1 MSIKIDKSFENSLMD
16 CAIVDTVPPENGYDL
31 KDSEYSENILSWIA
45 HSHIKTKVASEDI
58 PSYIRYL
65 DAKLSAVRKTAT
77 FWDAYNIRESASTAD
92 EFAQKYAALPNNSSL
107 VINTGT
113 LNIGKKTYNRGDIVI
128 KDNYGNE
135 VDVKNNLAG
144 VYIPQN
150 EVTDLGGGNLQ
161 INFSYSSNKSLE
173 DPKIILNT
181 GATPN
186 EGTIY
191 SKAID
196 YTAFTSG
203 SISIGA
209 HEFKGEPVIP
219 FWECR
224 EYDRKTKVIKDKIF
238 DLIQVQLDKDE
249 SGNDKL
255 VFTALNKNIPF
266 ILLIK

>member
-1 MSIKIDKSFENSLMD
+1 MGIKIDKSFENSLMD
-16 CAIVDTVPPENGYDL
+16 CAIVDTSP
-31 KDSEYSENILSWIA
+31 SETVFQSGLAETALSWIA
-45 HSHIKTKVASEDI
+45 HSHITNNVTSNDI

-77 FWDAYNIRESASTAD
+77 FWDAYNIRESASTVD

-135 VDVKNNLAG
+135 VDVKNNLSG
-144 VYIPQN
+144 VYIPKSVEKLDN
-150 EVTDLGGGNLQ
+150 NGNLQ
-161 INFSYSSNKSLE
+161 INFIYSSNKSLE
-173 DPKIILNT
+173 DPKIKFT
-181 GATPN
+181 GTIPN
-186 EGTIY
+186 EDTIY
-191 SKAID
+191 SEMIES
-196 YTAFTSG
+196 TAF
-203 SISIGA
+203 A
-209 HEFKGEPVIP
+209 HGPVLRDAREFNGKPVIP

-224 EYDRKTKVIKDKIF
+224 EYDPNTKVIKDKIF
-238 DLIQVQLDKDE
+238 DLIQVKLEKDE
-249 SGNDKL
+249 LGNDKL

>member
-1 MSIKIDKSFENSLMD
+1 MGIRIDKSFENSLMD
-16 CAIVDTVPPENGYDL
+16 CAIVDTIP
-31 KDSEYSENILSWIA
+31 SETIFEKELAETVLSWVA
-45 HSHIKTKVASEDI
+45 HSHIKTEVTKDEI
-58 PSYIRYL
+58 PSYIKYL

-77 FWDAYNIRESASTAD
+77 FWDAYNIRESASTVD

-113 LNIGKKTYNRGDIVI
+113 LNIGEKTYNRGDIVI

-144 VYIPQN
+144 VYIPDKVEN
-150 EVTDLGGGNLQ
+150 LDNGNLQ
-161 INFSYSSNKSLE
+161 INFRYSSNKSLE
-173 DPKIILNT
+173 DPKIEFT
-181 GATPN
+181 GTTPN

-191 SKAID
+191 SEMIES
-196 YTAFTSG
+196 TAFADGRVSRDVREVG
-203 SISIGA
+203 G
-209 HEFKGEPVIP
+209 KPVIP

-224 EYDRKTKVIKDKIF
+224 EYDPETKVIKDKIF
-238 DLIQVQLDKDE
+238 DLIQVKLEKDE
-249 SGNDKL
+249 LNNDKL

>member
-1 MSIKIDKSFENSLMD
+1 MKIDKSFENSLMD
-16 CAIVDTVPPENGYDL
+16 CAIVDTIPSPTPFESGL
-31 KDSEYSENILSWIA
+31 AETALSWIA
-45 HSHIKTKVASEDI
+45 HSHIETKVTNSDDI
-58 PSYIRYL
+58 VSYIKYL

-135 VDVKNNLAG
+135 VDVKNNLSG
-144 VYIPQN
+144 VYIPKSVEKLDN
-150 EVTDLGGGNLQ
+150 NGNLQ
-161 INFSYSSNKSLE
+161 INFIYSSNKSLE
-173 DPKIILNT
+173 DPKIKFT
-181 GATPN
+181 GTTPN

-191 SKAID
+191 SEMIESADFNSGPVSIKAQKVN
-196 YTAFTSG
+196 G
-203 SISIGA
+203 
-209 HEFKGEPVIP
+209 KPVIP

-224 EYDRKTKVIKDKIF
+224 EYDPKTKVIKDKIF
-238 DLIQVQLDKDE
+238 DLINVQLDRDY
-249 SGNDKL
+249 L

>member
-1 MSIKIDKSFENSLMD
+1 MGIEIDKSFENSLMD
-16 CAIVDTVPPENGYDL
+16 CAIVDTTPSPIPFESGL
-31 KDSEYSENILSWIA
+31 AETALSWIA
-45 HSHIKTKVASEDI
+45 HSHITTKITSNNDI
-58 PSYIRYL
+58 LSYIRYL

-77 FWDAYNIRESASTAD
+77 FWDAYNIRESASTVD

-144 VYIPQN
+144 VYIPQSVEKLDDN
-150 EVTDLGGGNLQ
+150 GNLQ
-161 INFSYSSNKSLE
+161 INFIYSSNKSLE
-173 DPKIILNT
+173 DPKIKFT
-181 GATPN
+181 GTAPK

-191 SKAID
+191 SEMIESAAFAHGPVSIKA
-196 YTAFTSG
+196 
-203 SISIGA
+203 
-209 HEFKGEPVIP
+209 HKVNGEPVIP

-224 EYDRKTKVIKDKIF
+224 EYDTITKVIKDKIF
-238 DLIQVQLDKDE
+238 DLIEVKLDR
-249 SGNDKL
+249 GYL

>member
-1 MSIKIDKSFENSLMD
+1 MGIKIDKSLENSLMD
-16 CAIVDTVPPENGYDL
+16 CAIVDIVPPETGYDL
-31 KDSEYSENILSWIA
+31 KDSKYSENILSWIA
-45 HSHIKTKVASEDI
+45 HSHIKTEVTKDEI

-77 FWDAYNIRESASTAD
+77 FWDAYNIRESASTVD

-113 LNIGKKTYNRGDIVI
+113 LNIGEKTYNRGDIVI

-135 VDVKNNLAG
+135 VDVKNNLGG
-144 VYIPQN
+144 VYIPQT
-150 EVTDLGGGNLQ
+150 EVKDLGAGNLQ

-181 GATPN
+181 TTTTPN

-191 SKAID
+191 SEKIES
-196 YTAFTSG
+196 TAFASG
-203 SISIGA
+203 PISRDA
-209 HEFKGEPVIP
+209 KKVKGKAVIP

-224 EYDRKTKVIKDKIF
+224 EYDPKTKVIKDKIF
-238 DLIQVQLDKDE
+238 DLINVQLD
-249 SGNDKL
+249 GDKL
-255 VFTALNKNIPF
+255 VYTALNTNIPF

>member
-31 KDSEYSENILSWIA
+31 KDSEYSESILSWIA
-45 HSHIKTKVASEDI
+45 HSHIKTEITNKDDI
-58 PSYIRYL
+58 VSYIKYL

-77 FWDAYNIRESASTAD
+77 FWDAYNIRESASTVD

-113 LNIGKKTYNRGDIVI
+113 LNIGKKTYNRGDIVV

-135 VDVKNNLAG
+135 VDVKNNLGG
-144 VYIPQN
+144 VYIPQT
-150 EVTDLGGGNLQ
+150 EVIDLGGGNLQ
-161 INFSYSSNKSLE
+161 INFNYNSNKSLE

-181 GATPN
+181 TDTPN

-191 SKAID
+191 SETID

-203 SISIGA
+203 SLSRKAQKFNGKPI
-209 HEFKGEPVIP
+209 IP

-224 EYDRKTKVIKDKIF
+224 EYDPDTKVIKDKIF
-238 DLIQVQLDKDE
+238 DLIQVKLDGDE
-249 SGNDKL
+249 L
-255 VFTALNKNIPF
+255 VFTTLNKNIPF

>member
-1 MSIKIDKSFENSLMD
+1 MGIKIDKSFENSLMD
-16 CAIVDTVPPENGYDL
+16 CAIVDTIP
-31 KDSEYSENILSWIA
+31 SETPYNSGLAESILSWIA
-45 HSHIKTKVASEDI
+45 HSHITTKVTNDDI

-77 FWDAYNIRESASTAD
+77 FWDAYNIRESASTVD

-113 LNIGKKTYNRGDIVI
+113 LNIGEKTYNRGDIVI

-144 VYIPQN
+144 VYIPDKVEN
-150 EVTDLGGGNLQ
+150 LDNGNLQ
-161 INFSYSSNKSLE
+161 INFRYSSNKSLE

-181 GATPN
+181 TTTPN

-191 SKAID
+191 SETIES
-196 YTAFTSG
+196 TAFASG
-203 SISIGA
+203 PILRDAKKVDGKA
-209 HEFKGEPVIP
+209 VIP

-224 EYDRKTKVIKDKIF
+224 EYDPQTKVIKDKIF
-238 DLIQVQLDKDE
+238 DLINVQLD
-249 SGNDKL
+249 NDKL

>member
-1 MSIKIDKSFENSLMD
+1 MGIKIDKSFENSLMD
-16 CAIVDTVPPENGYDL
+16 CAIVNTSP
-31 KDSEYSENILSWIA
+31 SETDFNSDNAERILSWIA
-45 HSHIKTKVASEDI
+45 HSHITTNVTSNDI

-135 VDVKNNLAG
+135 VDVKNNLGG
-144 VYIPQN
+144 VYIPQT
-150 EVTDLGGGNLQ
+150 EVTNLGDGNLQ
-161 INFSYSSNKSLE
+161 INFNYSSNKSLE

-181 GATPN
+181 STTHN

-191 SKAID
+191 SEMIES
-196 YTAFTSG
+196 TAFASG
-203 SISIGA
+203 PISRDARKVDGKA
-209 HEFKGEPVIP
+209 VEMETWSNEYVRDLGRQDELR
-219 FWECR
+219 R
-224 EYDRKTKVIKDKIF
+224 E
-238 DLIQVQLDKDE
+238 QE
-249 SGNDKL
+249 
-255 VFTALNKNIPF
+255 KNM
-266 ILLIK
+266 

>member
-1 MSIKIDKSFENSLMD
+1 MGIEIDKSFENSLMD
-16 CAIVDTVPPENGYDL
+16 CAIVDTVTSPTPFESGL
-31 KDSEYSENILSWIA
+31 AETALSWIA
-45 HSHIKTKVASEDI
+45 HSHIKTEITNKDDI
-58 PSYIRYL
+58 VSYIKYL

-77 FWDAYNIRESASTAD
+77 FWDAYNIRESASTVD

-144 VYIPQN
+144 VYIPQSVEKLDDN
-150 EVTDLGGGNLQ
+150 GNLQ
-161 INFSYSSNKSLE
+161 INFIYNSNKSLE
-173 DPKIILNT
+173 DPKIILNAGT
-181 GATPN
+181 TPN

-191 SKAID
+191 SETID
-196 YTAFTSG
+196 YTAFASG
-203 SISIGA
+203 SVSRIA
-209 HEFKGEPVIP
+209 REFNGKPVIP

-224 EYDRKTKVIKDKIF
+224 EYDPKTKVIKDKIF
-238 DLIQVQLDKDE
+238 DLIQVKLEKDE
-249 SGNDKL
+249 LNNDKI

>member
-1 MSIKIDKSFENSLMD
+1 MGIKIDKSFENSLMD
-16 CAIVDTVPPENGYDL
+16 CAIVDTSPSEASF
-31 KDSEYSENILSWIA
+31 DSALAETALSWIA
-45 HSHIKTKVASEDI
+45 HSHITTPVTTSKDI
-58 PSYIRYL
+58 ASYIKYL

-77 FWDAYNIRESASTAD
+77 FWDAYNIRESASTVD

-144 VYIPQN
+144 VYIPDKVEN
-150 EVTDLGGGNLQ
+150 LDNGNLQ
-161 INFSYSSNKSLE
+161 INFRYSSNKSLE

-181 GATPN
+181 TTTPN

-191 SKAID
+191 SETIES
-196 YTAFTSG
+196 TAFASG
-203 SISIGA
+203 PISRDARKVDGKA
-209 HEFKGEPVIP
+209 VIP

-224 EYDRKTKVIKDKIF
+224 EYDPKTKVIKDKIF
-238 DLIQVQLDKDE
+238 DLINVQLD
-249 SGNDKL
+249 GDKL
-255 VFTALNKNIPF
+255 VYTALNTNIPF

>member
-1 MSIKIDKSFENSLMD
+1 MGIEIDKSFENSLMD
-16 CAIVDTVPPENGYDL
+16 CPIVDTIPSVIPYDSGL
-31 KDSEYSENILSWIA
+31 AETVLSWIA
-45 HSHIKTKVASEDI
+45 HSHIKTEVTKNDI

-113 LNIGKKTYNRGDIVI
+113 LNIGEKTYNRGDIVI

-135 VDVKNNLAG
+135 VDVKNNLGG
-144 VYIPQN
+144 VYIPQT

-173 DPKIILNT
+173 NPKIILNT
-181 GATPN
+181 GTTPN

-191 SKAID
+191 SEIIES
-196 YTAFTSG
+196 TAFTHGRVSRDVR
-203 SISIGA
+203 
-209 HEFKGEPVIP
+209 EFNGKPVIP

-224 EYDRKTKVIKDKIF
+224 EYDPNTKVIKDKIF
-238 DLIQVQLDKDE
+238 DLIQVKLEKDE
-249 SGNDKL
+249 LNNDKI

>member
-1 MSIKIDKSFENSLMD
+1 MGIKIDKSFENSLMD
-16 CAIVDTVPPENGYDL
+16 CAIVDTSPSEASF
-31 KDSEYSENILSWIA
+31 DSALAETALSWIA
-45 HSHIKTKVASEDI
+45 HSHIKTTVTSENI

-77 FWDAYNIRESASTAD
+77 FWDAYNIRESASTVD

-113 LNIGKKTYNRGDIVI
+113 LNIGEKTYNRGDIVI

-144 VYIPQN
+144 VYIPDKVEN
-150 EVTDLGGGNLQ
+150 LDNGNLQ
-161 INFSYSSNKSLE
+161 INFRYSSNKSLE
-173 DPKIILNT
+173 DPKIEFT
-181 GATPN
+181 GTTPN

-191 SKAID
+191 STTIE
-196 YTAFTSG
+196 YTAFASG
-203 SISIGA
+203 SVSIDA
-209 HEFKGEPVIP
+209 RKVDDKAVIP

-224 EYDRKTKVIKDKIF
+224 EYDPQTKVIKDKIF
-238 DLIQVQLDKDE
+238 DLINVQLD
-249 SGNDKL
+249 GDKL
-255 VFTALNKNIPF
+255 VYTALNTNIPF

>member
-1 MSIKIDKSFENSLMD
+1 MGIKIDKSFENSLMD
-16 CAIVDTVPPENGYDL
+16 CAIVDTIP
-31 KDSEYSENILSWIA
+31 SETDFNSDDAERILSWIA
-45 HSHIKTKVASEDI
+45 HSHITTNVTRNDI

-77 FWDAYNIRESASTAD
+77 FWDAYNIRESASTVD

-113 LNIGKKTYNRGDIVI
+113 LNIGEKTYNRGDIVI

-135 VDVKNNLAG
+135 VDVKNNLGG
-144 VYIPQN
+144 VYIPQP
-150 EVTDLGGGNLQ
+150 EVSNLGDGNLQ

-181 GATPN
+181 ATTPN

-191 SKAID
+191 STQIE
-196 YTAFTSG
+196 YTAFASG
-203 SISIGA
+203 SVSIDARKVNGKA
-209 HEFKGEPVIP
+209 VIP

-224 EYDRKTKVIKDKIF
+224 EYEPTTKVIKDKIF
-238 DLIQVQLDKDE
+238 DLIKVQLDKDE
-249 SGNDKL
+249 LGNDKL
-255 VFTALNKNIPF
+255 VFTTLNKNIPF

>member
-1 MSIKIDKSFENSLMD
+1 MGIRIDKSLENSLMD
-16 CAIVDTVPPENGYDL
+16 CAIVDTIPSETILKPEL
-31 KDSEYSENILSWIA
+31 AETTLSWIA
-45 HSHIKTKVASEDI
+45 HSHITTKITNDDI

-65 DAKLSAVRKTAT
+65 DAKLSAIRKTAT
-77 FWDAYNIRESASTAD
+77 FWDAYNIRESASTVD

-113 LNIGKKTYNRGDIVI
+113 LNIGEKTYNRGDIVI

-135 VDVKNNLAG
+135 VDVKNNLGG
-144 VYIPQN
+144 VYIPQT
-150 EVTDLGGGNLQ
+150 EVKDLGAGNLQ

-181 GATPN
+181 ANTPN

-191 SKAID
+191 SEMIESA
-196 YTAFTSG
+196 AFASG
-203 SISIGA
+203 SISRDARKINGKA
-209 HEFKGEPVIP
+209 VIP

-224 EYDRKTKVIKDKIF
+224 EYDPKTKVIKDKIF
-238 DLIQVQLDKDE
+238 DLIEVKLI
-249 SGNDKL
+249 NDKL
-255 VFTALNKNIPF
+255 LFTALNKNIPF

>member
-1 MSIKIDKSFENSLMD
+1 MGIRIDKSFENSLMD
-16 CAIVDTVPPENGYDL
+16 CAIVDTIP
-31 KDSEYSENILSWIA
+31 SETPFESGLAETALSWIA
-45 HSHIKTKVASEDI
+45 HSHITTKVTTSEDI
-58 PSYIRYL
+58 ASYIKYL

-77 FWDAYNIRESASTAD
+77 FWDAYNIRESASTVD

-113 LNIGKKTYNRGDIVI
+113 LNIGEKTYNRGDIVI

-135 VDVKNNLAG
+135 VDVKNNLGG
-144 VYIPQN
+144 VYIPQT
-150 EVTDLGGGNLQ
+150 EVKDLGAGNLQ

-181 GATPN
+181 ANTPN

-191 SKAID
+191 SETIES
-196 YTAFTSG
+196 TAFASG
-203 SISIGA
+203 SILRDAKKVNGKA
-209 HEFKGEPVIP
+209 VIP

-224 EYDRKTKVIKDKIF
+224 EYDPKTKVIKDKIF
-238 DLIQVQLDKDE
+238 DLINVQLD
-249 SGNDKL
+249 GDKL
-255 VFTALNKNIPF
+255 VYRALNTNIPF

>member
-1 MSIKIDKSFENSLMD
+1 MGIKIDKSFENSLMD
-16 CAIVDTVPPENGYDL
+16 CAIVDTIPSPTPFKSGLAETA
-31 KDSEYSENILSWIA
+31 LSWIA
-45 HSHIKTKVASEDI
+45 HSHITTNVTSNDI

-135 VDVKNNLAG
+135 VDVKNNLSG
-144 VYIPQN
+144 VYIPYKVEN
-150 EVTDLGGGNLQ
+150 LENGNLQ
-161 INFSYSSNKSLE
+161 IDFSYSSNKILE
-173 DPKIILNT
+173 DPKIEL
-181 GATPN
+181 TPTTPD

-191 SKAID
+191 SKMIESAD
-196 YTAFTSG
+196 FAHG
-203 SISIGA
+203 SVSIEA
-209 HEFKGEPVIP
+209 QKVNGEPVIP

-224 EYDRKTKVIKDKIF
+224 EYDPNTKVIKDKIF
-238 DLIQVQLDKDE
+238 DLIEVKLEKDE
-249 SGNDKL
+249 LNNDKL

>member
-1 MSIKIDKSFENSLMD
+1 MGIEIDKSFENSLID
-16 CAIVDTVPPENGYDL
+16 CAIVDTIPSPTPFKSDL
-31 KDSEYSENILSWIA
+31 AETALSWIA
-45 HSHIKTKVASEDI
+45 HSHITTKITSNNDI
-58 PSYIRYL
+58 ASYIRYL

-135 VDVKNNLAG
+135 VDVKNNLGG
-144 VYIPQN
+144 VYIPQSVEKLDN
-150 EVTDLGGGNLQ
+150 NGNLQ
-161 INFSYSSNKSLE
+161 INFIYSSNKSLE
-173 DPKIILNT
+173 DPKIKFT
-181 GATPN
+181 GTAPN

-191 SKAID
+191 SKMIESAAFASGRVSIDARKVNGKAI
-196 YTAFTSG
+196 
-203 SISIGA
+203 
-209 HEFKGEPVIP
+209 IP

-224 EYDRKTKVIKDKIF
+224 EYDPNTKIIKDKIF
-238 DLIQVQLDKDE
+238 DLIQVKLEKDE
-249 SGNDKL
+249 LGNDKL

>member
-1 MSIKIDKSFENSLMD
+1 MGITIDKSLENSLMD

-31 KDSEYSENILSWIA
+31 KDSDYSENIISWIA
-45 HSHIKTKVASEDI
+45 HSHITTKVASEDI

-77 FWDAYNIRESASTAD
+77 FWDAYNIRESASTVD

-135 VDVKNNLAG
+135 VDVKNNLSG
-144 VYIPQN
+144 VYIPY
-150 EVTDLGGGNLQ
+150 EVKNLDNGNLQ
-161 INFSYSSNKSLE
+161 IDFRYSSNKSLG
-173 DPKIILNT
+173 DPKIEFT
-181 GATPN
+181 HTTPD

-191 SKAID
+191 SKMIESA
-196 YTAFTSG
+196 AFASG
-203 SISIGA
+203 PVRIKA
-209 HEFKGEPVIP
+209 QKVNGESVIP

-224 EYDRKTKVIKDKIF
+224 EYDPNTKVIKDKIF
-238 DLIQVQLDKDE
+238 DLINVQLDGE
-249 SGNDKL
+249 YL

>member
-1 MSIKIDKSFENSLMD
+1 MGFKIDKKFE
-16 CAIVDTVPPENGYDL
+16 
-31 KDSEYSENILSWIA
+31 ENILSWIA
-45 HSHIKTKVASEDI
+45 HSHITTRVASEDI

-77 FWDAYNIRESASTAD
+77 FWDAYNIRESASTVD

-128 KDNYGNE
+128 KNNYGNE

-144 VYIPQN
+144 VYIPQSVEKLDDN
-150 EVTDLGGGNLQ
+150 GNLQ
-161 INFSYSSNKSLE
+161 INFIYSSNKSLE
-173 DPKIILNT
+173 DPEIKFT
-181 GATPN
+181 GTTPN

-191 SKAID
+191 SEIIES
-196 YTAFTSG
+196 TAFTNG
-203 SISIGA
+203 SISRDA
-209 HEFKGEPVIP
+209 REFNGKPVIP

-224 EYDRKTKVIKDKIF
+224 EYDPNTKVIKDKIF
-238 DLIQVQLDKDE
+238 DLINVQLD
-249 SGNDKL
+249 GDKL

>member
-1 MSIKIDKSFENSLMD
+1 MGIKIDKSFENSLMD
-16 CAIVDTVPPENGYDL
+16 CAIVDTSP
-31 KDSEYSENILSWIA
+31 SETVFQSGLAETALSWIA
-45 HSHIKTKVASEDI
+45 HSHITTNVTSNDI

-77 FWDAYNIRESASTAD
+77 FWDAYNIRESASTVD

-113 LNIGKKTYNRGDIVI
+113 LNIGEKTYNRGDIVI

-135 VDVKNNLAG
+135 VDVKNNLSG
-144 VYIPQN
+144 VYIPDKVEN
-150 EVTDLGGGNLQ
+150 LDNGNLQ
-161 INFSYSSNKSLE
+161 INFKYSSNKSLG
-173 DPKIILNT
+173 DPKIEF
-181 GATPN
+181 TPTVPE

-191 SKAID
+191 SKIIESAD
-196 YTAFTSG
+196 FTSG
-203 SISIGA
+203 SVSIDA
-209 HEFKGEPVIP
+209 RKVNGEPVIP

-224 EYDRKTKVIKDKIF
+224 EYDSKTKVIKDKIF
-238 DLIQVQLDKDE
+238 DLIEVRLDKDE

>member
-1 MSIKIDKSFENSLMD
+1 MGIEIDKSFKNSLMD
-16 CAIVDTVPPENGYDL
+16 CAIVDTIPSPTPFESGL
-31 KDSEYSENILSWIA
+31 AETALSWIA
-45 HSHIKTKVASEDI
+45 HSHITTKVASENI

-77 FWDAYNIRESASTAD
+77 FWDAYNIRESASTVD

-144 VYIPQN
+144 VYIPQSVDN
-150 EVTDLGGGNLQ
+150 LDNGNLQ
-161 INFSYSSNKSLE
+161 INFSYSSNKSLG
-173 DPKIILNT
+173 DPKIEF
-181 GATPN
+181 TPPTPK
-186 EGTIY
+186 EDTIY
-191 SKAID
+191 SKAIKSAD
-196 YTAFTSG
+196 FANG
-203 SISIGA
+203 PVSIDA

-224 EYDRKTKVIKDKIF
+224 EYDQNTKVIKDKIF
-238 DLIQVQLDKDE
+238 DLIQVKLEKDE
-249 SGNDKL
+249 LNNTKL

>member
-1 MSIKIDKSFENSLMD
+1 MGIKIDKSFENSLMD
-16 CAIVDTVPPENGYDL
+16 CAIVNTSPSEVSF
-31 KDSEYSENILSWIA
+31 DSALAETMLSWIA
-45 HSHIKTKVASEDI
+45 HSHITTKVTSENI
-58 PSYIRYL
+58 PSYIKYL

-77 FWDAYNIRESASTAD
+77 FWDAYNIRESASTVD

-113 LNIGKKTYNRGDIVI
+113 LSIGKKTYNRGDIVI

-135 VDVKNNLAG
+135 VDIKNNLSG
-144 VYIPQN
+144 VYIPTSVDN
-150 EVTDLGGGNLQ
+150 LDNGNLQ

-173 DPKIILNT
+173 DPKIEFT
-181 GATPN
+181 HTTPN

-191 SKAID
+191 SETIES
-196 YTAFTSG
+196 TAFASG
-203 SISIGA
+203 PISRDARKVDGKA
-209 HEFKGEPVIP
+209 VIP

-224 EYDRKTKVIKDKIF
+224 EYDPQTKVIKDKIF
-238 DLIQVQLDKDE
+238 DLINVQLD
-249 SGNDKL
+249 NDKL

>member
-1 MSIKIDKSFENSLMD
+1 MGIEIDKSFENSLMD
-16 CAIVDTVPPENGYDL
+16 CTIVDTVTSPTPFESGL
-31 KDSEYSENILSWIA
+31 AETALSWIA
-45 HSHIKTKVASEDI
+45 HSHITTEVTKDEI

-77 FWDAYNIRESASTAD
+77 FWDAYNIRESASTVD

-144 VYIPQN
+144 VYIPKSVEKLDN
-150 EVTDLGGGNLQ
+150 NGNLQ
-161 INFSYSSNKSLE
+161 INFIYSSNKSLE
-173 DPKIILNT
+173 DPKIEFT
-181 GATPN
+181 GTAPN

-191 SKAID
+191 SKMIESA
-196 YTAFTSG
+196 AFASG
-203 SISIGA
+203 PVSIKA
-209 HEFKGEPVIP
+209 QKVNGEPVIP

-224 EYDRKTKVIKDKIF
+224 EYDSKTKVIKDKIF
-238 DLIQVQLDKDE
+238 DLINVQLD
-249 SGNDKL
+249 GDKL

>member
-1 MSIKIDKSFENSLMD
+1 MGIKIDKSFENSLMD
-16 CAIVDTVPPENGYDL
+16 CAIVDTIP
-31 KDSEYSENILSWIA
+31 SETPYNSGLAESILSWIA
-45 HSHIKTKVASEDI
+45 HSHITTKVTNNDI

-77 FWDAYNIRESASTAD
+77 FWDAYNIRESASTVD

-113 LNIGKKTYNRGDIVI
+113 LNIGEKTYNRGDIVI

-144 VYIPQN
+144 VYIPDKVEN
-150 EVTDLGGGNLQ
+150 LDNGNLQ
-161 INFSYSSNKSLE
+161 INFRYSSNKSLE

-181 GATPN
+181 TTTPN

-191 SKAID
+191 SETIES
-196 YTAFTSG
+196 TAFASG
-203 SISIGA
+203 PILRDAKKVDGKA
-209 HEFKGEPVIP
+209 VIP

-224 EYDRKTKVIKDKIF
+224 EYDPQTKVIKDKIF
-238 DLIQVQLDKDE
+238 DLINVQLD
-249 SGNDKL
+249 NDKL

>member
-1 MSIKIDKSFENSLMD
+1 MKIDKSFENSLMD
-16 CAIVDTVPPENGYDL
+16 CAIVDTTPSPTPFESGL
-31 KDSEYSENILSWIA
+31 AETALSWIA
-45 HSHIKTKVASEDI
+45 HSHITTEITNNNDI
-58 PSYIRYL
+58 VSYIKYL

-77 FWDAYNIRESASTAD
+77 FWDAYNIRESASTVD

-135 VDVKNNLAG
+135 VDVKNNLSG
-144 VYIPQN
+144 VYIPKSVEKLDN
-150 EVTDLGGGNLQ
+150 NGNLQ
-161 INFSYSSNKSLE
+161 INFIYSSNKSLE
-173 DPKIILNT
+173 DPKIKFT
-181 GATPN
+181 GTTPN

-191 SKAID
+191 SEMIESTVFAD
-196 YTAFTSG
+196 GPVSRDAR
-203 SISIGA
+203 
-209 HEFKGEPVIP
+209 EFNGKPVIP

-224 EYDRKTKVIKDKIF
+224 EYDPNTKVIKDKIF
-238 DLIQVQLDKDE
+238 DLIQVKLEKDE
-249 SGNDKL
+249 LGNDKI

>member
-1 MSIKIDKSFENSLMD
+1 MGIKIDKSFENSLMD
-16 CAIVDTVPPENGYDL
+16 CAIVNTNPLETDFNSQDAER
-31 KDSEYSENILSWIA
+31 ILSWIA
-45 HSHIKTKVASEDI
+45 HSHITTKVTNNDI

-77 FWDAYNIRESASTAD
+77 FWDAYNIRESASTTD

-135 VDVKNNLAG
+135 VDVKNNLGG
-144 VYIPQN
+144 VYIPQT
-150 EVTDLGGGNLQ
+150 EVTDLGAGNLQ

-181 GATPN
+181 GTTPK

-191 SKAID
+191 SETIE
-196 YTAFTSG
+196 YTAFASG
-203 SISIGA
+203 SISIDARKDNGKA
-209 HEFKGEPVIP
+209 VIP

-224 EYDRKTKVIKDKIF
+224 EYDPQTKVIKDKIF
-238 DLIQVQLDKDE
+238 DLINVQLD
-249 SGNDKL
+249 NDKL
-255 VFTALNKNIPF
+255 VFTALNTNIPF

>member
-1 MSIKIDKSFENSLMD
+1 MGIEIDKSFENSLMD
-16 CAIVDTVPPENGYDL
+16 CAIVDTTPSETPYDSGL
-31 KDSEYSENILSWIA
+31 AESILSWIA
-45 HSHIKTKVASEDI
+45 HSHITTQVTNDDI

-77 FWDAYNIRESASTAD
+77 FWDAYNIRESASTVD

-113 LNIGKKTYNRGDIVI
+113 LNIGEKTYNRGDIVI

-135 VDVKNNLAG
+135 VDVKNNLGG
-144 VYIPQN
+144 VYIPTSVDN
-150 EVTDLGGGNLQ
+150 LDNGNLQ

-181 GATPN
+181 GTTPN

-191 SKAID
+191 SEKIES
-196 YTAFTSG
+196 TAFASG
-203 SISIGA
+203 PISRDAKKVNGKA
-209 HEFKGEPVIP
+209 VIP

-224 EYDRKTKVIKDKIF
+224 EYDPKTKVIKDKIF
-238 DLIQVQLDKDE
+238 DLINVQLD
-249 SGNDKL
+249 GDKL
-255 VFTALNKNIPF
+255 VYTALNTNIPF

>member
-1 MSIKIDKSFENSLMD
+1 MSFKIDKSFENSLMD
-16 CAIVDTVPPENGYDL
+16 CAIVDTVP
-31 KDSEYSENILSWIA
+31 SEDDYESGYSESILSWIA
-45 HSHIKTKVASEDI
+45 HSHVTTKVANEDI

-77 FWDAYNIRESASTAD
+77 FWDAYNIRESASTVD

-144 VYIPQN
+144 VYIPESVN
-150 EVTDLGGGNLQ
+150 NLDNGNLQ
-161 INFSYSSNKSLE
+161 INFSYHSNKSLE
-173 DPKIILNT
+173 DPKIEFT
-181 GATPN
+181 PTFPN

-191 SKAID
+191 SKMIESA
-196 YTAFTSG
+196 AFASG
-203 SISIGA
+203 PVSIKA
-209 HEFKGEPVIP
+209 QKVNGEPVIP

-224 EYDRKTKVIKDKIF
+224 EYDQNTKVIKDKIF
-238 DLIQVQLDKDE
+238 DLIQVKLEKDE
-249 SGNDKL
+249 LNNTKL

>member
-1 MSIKIDKSFENSLMD
+1 MGIKIDKSFENSLMD
-16 CAIVDTVPPENGYDL
+16 CAIVDTSP
-31 KDSEYSENILSWIA
+31 SETVFQSGLAETALSWIA
-45 HSHIKTKVASEDI
+45 HSHITNNVTSNDI

-113 LNIGKKTYNRGDIVI
+113 LNIDKKTYNRGDIVI

-135 VDVKNNLAG
+135 VDVKNNLGG
-144 VYIPQN
+144 VYIPQT
-150 EVTDLGGGNLQ
+150 EVTNLGYNNLQ
-161 INFSYSSNKSLE
+161 INFNYSSNKSLE

-181 GATPN
+181 ATTPN

-191 SKAID
+191 STTIE
-196 YTAFTSG
+196 YTAFASG
-203 SISIGA
+203 SVSIDA
-209 HEFKGEPVIP
+209 RKVDDKAVIP

-224 EYDRKTKVIKDKIF
+224 EYDPQTKVIKDKIF
-238 DLIQVQLDKDE
+238 DLINVQLDKDG